1 MIVISVVS
9 LEEESLAE
17 RAVTLVARVEPLAD
31 ARYVELVFAVLA
43 RHSREALVGRVQD
56 AVADE
61 TLLDALYLFVDVA
74 LPEEDC
80 GDDVAIT
87 NLQEIPDSEGPLV
100 LLAL

>member
-1 MIVISVVS
+1 
-9 LEEESLAE
+9 LAK
-17 RAVTLVARVEPLAD
+17 RAVALVAGLEPLSD
-31 ARYVELVFAVLA
+31 ARHVELVLAVLA
-43 RHSREALVGRVQD
+43 RHSWEALVGRMQD

-80 GDDVAIT
+80 GDDVTIT